1 MVQCGQCAPQPP
13 ALKQQPAIPGPCRP
27 LAFSHGAT
35 DELTHSLGQT
45 RVHLG
50 MNMAATA
57 VPLDPEDPRG
67 PEDAVLYFGIID
79 ILQVRT
85 TVSVLQEVCRPT
97 CCWHLLPDT
106 WRCKQVLM
114 VSNSINSS
122 WRSAA
127 PPAAAGC
134 CFQSI
139 RQPHIPSVAAMT
151 SHTATSYQGEGDVS
165 TCGKSISLAP

>member
-1 MVQCGQCAPQPP
+1 MVSMHHSYLSLTNSQP
-13 ALKQQPAIPGPCRP
+13 LLVPCRP

-57 VPLDPEDPRG
+57 VPLDPQDPRG

-85 TVSVLQEVCRPT
+85 VSVLQEV
-97 CCWHLLPDT
+97 D
-106 WRCKQVLM
+106 
-114 VSNSINSS
+114 N
-122 WRSAA
+122 
-127 PPAAAGC
+127 PPAAGTCFLILGGAQTWWVVQQHAGQ
-134 CFQSI
+134 QSF
-139 RQPHIPSVAAMT
+139 A
-151 SHTATSYQGEGDVS
+151 
-165 TCGKSISLAP
+165 C

>member
-1 MVQCGQCAPQPP
+1 MV
-13 ALKQQPAIPGPCRP
+13 PCRP

-79 ILQVRT
+79 ILQVG
-85 TVSVLQEVCRPT
+85 TVSVLEEGCRPT
-97 CCWHLLPDT
+97 CC
-106 WRCKQVLM
+106 C
-114 VSNSINSS
+114 
-122 WRSAA
+122 
-127 PPAAAGC
+127 
-134 CFQSI
+134 
-139 RQPHIPSVAAMT
+139 
-151 SHTATSYQGEGDVS
+151 
-165 TCGKSISLAP
+165 